1 MARVSL
7 KNIVGKK
14 NEVNAAVLA
23 LMDHLNEATWI
34 EDENGKLLLGIPTET
49 SGSSFPVNLD
59 DEIIGWVKGDERSI
73 MIANLL
79 AYLAQKEAE
88 KKKLGTEV
96 LNLYQELNVIY
107 NFSEQLTQTIEP
119 DVIAQ
124 LTLEQAIHSI
134 PSHSGVIVLWNEEKK
149 QLMIPAKSGEQLFNE
164 EQLQSNPGVLLK
176 VGLSG
181 QSEIITD
188 LSLLKE
194 KGIIEND
201 VHSLIY
207 AAMKVKHR

>member
-23 LMDHLNEATWI
+23 LMDQLGETTWI
-34 EDENGKLLLGIPTET
+34 EDENGKLLVGDITGTPR
-49 SGSSFPVNLD
+49 SSFPINLD
-59 DEIIGWVKGDERSI
+59 NEIIGWVKGDENSL

-79 AYLAQKEAE
+79 GYLAQKEAE

-107 NFSEQLTQTIEP
+107 NFSEQLTQTIDP
-119 DVIAQ
+119 DIIAQ

-134 PSHSGVIVLWNEEKK
+134 PSHSGVIVLWSEEKK
-149 QLMIPAKSGEQLFNE
+149 QLMIPAKSGEELSNE
-164 EQLQSNPGVLLK
+164 
-176 VGLSG
+176 
-181 QSEIITD
+181 
-188 LSLLKE
+188 
-194 KGIIEND
+194 
-201 VHSLIY
+201 
-207 AAMKVKHR
+207 